1 MRSIAPSMRHDRVGE
16 ANNFVLLSTKTI
28 LLFIIFSRRVVYRFL
43 WTAYTGLEKKKD
55 VIFVLDRSQEKKK
68 HCTVSFFFAVV
79 YNSISPSKGRHK
91 KYCSYRRSQRPLRL
105 TRKQVSRT
113 IFFFRISLPLC
124 YFTSLR
130 FVTARDSQKRQLL
143 LHPMSYH
150 FARQS
155 FLFSCLTLFFFYSFG
170 ASFFEEC
177 RTSFAG
183 VFPEADRKQFKVRS
197 AGVVL
202 FF

>member
-113 IFFFRISLPLC
+113 IFFFFVSHYPCVISHHC
-124 YFTSLR
+124 VS
-130 FVTARDSQKRQLL
+130 
-143 LHPMSYH
+143 
-150 FARQS
+150 
-155 FLFSCLTLFFFYSFG
+155 
-170 ASFFEEC
+170 
-177 RTSFAG
+177 
-183 VFPEADRKQFKVRS
+183 
-197 AGVVL
+197 
-202 FF
+202 